1 MDAERTPVI
10 AAAGQA
16 IERSEI
22 VDAVELAARASERA
36 LDLADGLRSRIQR
49 VTMVSVVFSRVSEKP
64 ASELVQRIGLQDVE
78 AESTTPGGNLP
89 QWLVTRAATEIAD
102 GRLGATLIAGAE
114 AARSMPARGPD
125 ADPTGDPG
133 GKHAPR
139 DSDPIVGPPMKG
151 SWSAAEKGIRLFA
164 PTEVYPLFENA
175 LAHRNGRT
183 YDEQRAF
190 LGPLMAA
197 FSEVASRHPFAWFRG
212 ALSAEE
218 ISKVTEANRLISEP
232 YTKQMNAFPTVDQ
245 GAAVV
250 VTSLATARALGLE
263 DRSLF
268 VWSGANAAEPA
279 PAARPDLSDAPSM
292 RAASQAA
299 LGAVGIDADDLAL
312 IDLYSCFPIAVEV
325 AASGLG
331 VSLDDPRGLTVTGGL
346 PFFGGPG
353 NNYSMHAIA
362 TLADRLPESGGLGYI
377 GANGGYL
384 SKHSMGVY
392 GMSPPP
398 RGFLVADMRDA
409 QARID
414 AAALPIATSAQGP
427 AGVVASTVAYARDGS
442 VARVPVIATLEDG
455 RRVAADADASI
466 RPSLAGASLI
476 GARIRISGSP
486 PTYRVE
492 A

>member
-125 ADPTGDPG
+125 ADSTGDPR

-139 DSDPIVGPPMKG
+139 DSDPVVGPPMKG

-331 VSLDDPRGLTVTGGL
+331 VSLDDPRGLTVT
-346 PFFGGPG
+346 PCTP
-353 NNYSMHAIA
+353 SRRSR
-362 TLADRLPESGGLGYI
+362 T
-377 GANGGYL
+377 
-384 SKHSMGVY
+384 
-392 GMSPPP
+392 
-398 RGFLVADMRDA
+398 GFR
-409 QARID
+409 R
-414 AAALPIATSAQGP
+414 AAGSATSAPTAATSPNTRWGSTGCRRHQGAFSSP
-427 AGVVASTVAYARDGS
+427 ICATRRLASMRRRCRSRLPHRAR
-442 VARVPVIATLEDG
+442 R
-455 RRVAADADASI
+455 ASSH
-466 RPSLAGASLI
+466 RPSPTRATVPWLAY
-476 GARIRISGSP
+476 P
-486 PTYRVE
+486 
-492 A
+492 